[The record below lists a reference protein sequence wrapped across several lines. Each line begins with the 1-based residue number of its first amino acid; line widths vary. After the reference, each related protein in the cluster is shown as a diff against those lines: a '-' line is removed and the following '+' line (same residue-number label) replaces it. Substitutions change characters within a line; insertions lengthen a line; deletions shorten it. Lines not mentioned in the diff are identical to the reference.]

1 MDLLARHADGR
12 VLGVEGK
19 LAYRVE
25 GAGTKHLHWL
35 RDRIGK
41 ELIDG
46 VVVYAGEHAFR
57 CRDDIA
63 VVALA
68 FLGP

>member
-25 GAGTKHLHWL
+25 NTDTKHLHWL

-41 ELIDG
+41 D
-46 VVVYAGEHAFR
+46 
-57 CRDDIA
+57 
-63 VVALA
+63 
-68 FLGP
+68 